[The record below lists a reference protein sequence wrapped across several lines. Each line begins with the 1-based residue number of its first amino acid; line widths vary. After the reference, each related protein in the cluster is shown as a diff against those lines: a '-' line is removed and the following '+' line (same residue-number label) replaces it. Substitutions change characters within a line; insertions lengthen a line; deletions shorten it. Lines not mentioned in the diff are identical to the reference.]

1 MALGNHP
8 NKNSAQNQNL
18 LINKISF
25 SHPEKEKAFAFT
37 TVKKQDYFRFSIKKL
52 SENVVKQLPEKLLN
66 ETFIYTQ
73 FNQQEDETFS
83 LKINLSENPSFCFK
97 YYTWLIHE
105 HLKEKADFALHN
117 FINDNEFWYID
128 DSLSNET
135 FNTYRKFTIKVD
147 FEHSKN
153 NPELVISYDGV
164 SKVLKQNIEQLSGQG
179 ISTNL
184 YGNVVSN
191 KYVNKY
197 KRLTDKDKY
206 HLEQVFPVL
215 NVDLHLALK
224 IPFETPDK
232 SNKYKKYLSN
242 LNNFFKNYINTP
254 AFKAIIPHNGNW
266 QTIPSTKIFRT
277 TLGSNSL
284 KFGENHT
291 NIFPYDG
298 MKTAGPVE
306 IIDEKH
312 VKIFFIYHSE
322 DVHVLEELKK
332 YISKEKGFISFTKF
346 LRFPFS
352 YDDSMN
358 LVFADKDNPIPDVL
372 TYLENFNPEPE
383 TAYLAFYISPH
394 CKEEKDIFK
403 HSHYYRIKEELLKN
417 KISSQV
423 IESSSVFDVNFKY
436 FVSNIAIA
444 VLAKLGG
451 IPWRLDCEPSNELI
465 VGVGAFRPITNSAPY
480 IGSAFCFSNTGHF
493 NGFEA
498 HPADDIE
505 TLAGSIGTAVENYYK
520 SNNNPDRLVI
530 HFYKTMSKYELKPI
544 MIALRDL
551 DIDIPVITIS
561 INKTESKDLV
571 LFDTNYSEL
580 MPLSG
585 TYVPID
591 NHKYLLCN
599 NTRYSENTTKI
610 PDSFSFPIK
619 MHIQSTDSS
628 IFEKPDIIKKLID
641 QTYQFSRMYWKSV
654 KQQNLP
660 VTIKYPEMVAEIF
673 PHFQSDTI
681 PPFGQNNLWFL

>member
-1 MALGNHP
+1 MANGNP
-8 NKNSAQNQNL
+8 TNSNTAQNQKL
-18 LINKISF
+18 FINKISF
-25 SHPEKEKAFAFT
+25 VHPANELSFAFFT
-37 TVKKQDYFRFSIKKL
+37 EKKENYFRYAVERL
-52 SENVVKQLPEKLLN
+52 SEKVNKQIPDDKKNEKH
-66 ETFIYTQ
+66 IYTKFSKQ
-73 FNQQEDETFS
+73 EEGAFNIT
-83 LKINLSENPSFCFK
+83 INFAENPSFCFK

-105 HLKEKADFALHN
+105 HLRQKADFALQN
-117 FINDNEFWYID
+117 FIDDNEFWFID
-128 DSLSNET
+128 TTLCNNT
-135 FNTYRKFTIKVD
+135 FKAYRKFTLKVD
-147 FEHSKN
+147 FEHSN
-153 NPELVISYDGV
+153 NTPVLVISYDGV
-164 SKVLKQNIEQLSGQG
+164 SKVLHQSIEELSGKG
-179 ISTNL
+179 ITTNL

-197 KRLTDKDKY
+197 KRLPDKYKY

-224 IPFETPDK
+224 IPFEAPDK
-232 SNKYKKYLSN
+232 SNKYIKYLTN
-242 LNNFFKNYINTP
+242 LNSFFSNHINTP
-254 AFKAIIPHNGNW
+254 EFKTVIPHNGQW
-266 QTIPSTKIFRT
+266 HTIPANKIFRT
-277 TLGSNSL
+277 SSGSNNL
-284 KFGENHT
+284 QFGQNYKD
-291 NIFPYDG
+291 IFPYDG
-298 MKTAGPVE
+298 MKNGGPVE

-312 VKIFFIYHSE
+312 VKVFFIYHR
-322 DVHVLEELKK
+322 DDTNALNELKK
-332 YISKEKGFISFTKF
+332 YINKEKGFISFTQF

-358 LVFADKDNPIPDVL
+358 LIFNDKDNPLPQVIS
-372 TYLENFNPEPE
+372 YLENFNPEPE
-383 TAYLAFYISPH
+383 TGYLAFYISPH
-394 CKEEKDIFK
+394 SKEEKDIFK

-423 IESSSVFDVNFKY
+423 IESTSVFDPNFK
-436 FVSNIAIA
+436 FFMSNIAIA

-451 IPWRLDCEPSNELI
+451 IPWRLDCQLLNELI
-465 VGVGAFRPITNSAPY
+465 VGVGAFRPITSEAPY

-498 HPADDIE
+498 HPADDVE

-520 SNNNPDRLVI
+520 SNNKPDSLII

-544 MIALRDL
+544 MNALRDL

-571 LFDTNYSEL
+571 LFDMNYNGR

-585 TYVPID
+585 TYVSID

-599 NTRYSENTTKI
+599 NTRYSENSIKN
-610 PDSFSFPIK
+610 PDSFPFPIK
-619 MHIQSTDSS
+619 IQIQSTDRT
-628 IFEKPDIIKKLID
+628 IFEKPELIKKLID

-673 PHFQSDTI
+673 PHFKSDTI